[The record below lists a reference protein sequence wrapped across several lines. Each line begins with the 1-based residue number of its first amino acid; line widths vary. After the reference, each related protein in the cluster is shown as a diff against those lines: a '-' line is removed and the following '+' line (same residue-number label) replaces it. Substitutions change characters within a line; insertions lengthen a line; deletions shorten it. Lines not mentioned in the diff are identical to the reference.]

1 MLATASVAATESD
14 ETPVR
19 IRYGF
24 MVATERCAACHI
36 ASLHQTLKPLYD
48 TPKFEDIANRPTT
61 TRETL
66 VNFLGTAHG
75 TNLAPSN
82 APLPRGAALSP
93 LTDREKS
100 DVAFY
105 ILSLRNKH

>member
-1 MLATASVAATESD
+1 MFRSTATLLSSLMLATASVAATESD

-61 TRETL
+61 TREHWSTSSVPRMGPISHRRTRHSL
-66 VNFLGTAHG
+66 VGL
-75 TNLAPSN
+75 L
-82 APLPRGAALSP
+82 
-93 LTDREKS
+93 
-100 DVAFY
+100 
-105 ILSLRNKH
+105 